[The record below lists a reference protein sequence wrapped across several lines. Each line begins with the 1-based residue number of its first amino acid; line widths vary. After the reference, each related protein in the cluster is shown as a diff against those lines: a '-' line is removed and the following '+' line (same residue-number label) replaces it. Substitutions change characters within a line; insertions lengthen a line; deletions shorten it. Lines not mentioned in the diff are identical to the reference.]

1 VLELADPLRASV
13 LYLNAPIGMFFHDE
27 QRKYCGWGANS
38 LCSSNESLRTA
49 GPVRE
54 KGRGKMAWMTLG
66 QEQPVEFWASP
77 DRFRIW
83 GEPMDLVSEVERSF
97 DQHKREIFE
106 QVMRIDGA

>member
-1 VLELADPLRASV
+1 
-13 LYLNAPIGMFFHDE
+13 
-27 QRKYCGWGANS
+27 
-38 LCSSNESLRTA
+38 
-49 GPVRE
+49 
-54 KGRGKMAWMTLG
+54 MAWMTLG